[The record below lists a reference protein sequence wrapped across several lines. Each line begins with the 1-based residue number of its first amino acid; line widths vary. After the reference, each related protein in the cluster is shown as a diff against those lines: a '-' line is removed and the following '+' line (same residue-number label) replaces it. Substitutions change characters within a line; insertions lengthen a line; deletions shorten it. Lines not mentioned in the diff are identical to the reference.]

1 MDLEKALKDLR
12 PTTRM
17 YIVFKILTE
26 ECSSAHFG
34 KGEEEAVN
42 EFLRLIKVTHP
53 THQQSFARF
62 IQKIIKV
69 YADKH
74 KENDFDMRNEAACK
88 LFAELHKI
96 SKENPLPFF

>member
-1 MDLEKALKDLR
+1 MDLEKELKDLQ
-12 PTTRM
+12 PSTRM
-17 YIVFKILTE
+17 GIAFRIITE
-26 ECSSAHFG
+26 ECCISDFG
-34 KGEEEAVN
+34 KGKEESVN
-42 EFLRLIKVTHP
+42 EFLRLIKVNHP
-53 THQQSFARF
+53 THQQSIARF
-62 IQKIIKV
+62 VQKIIKV